1 MRYHHRARFHAPHVE
16 RIGLELAY
24 CLDAGR
30 LLRGSFATWCPTGIG
45 KETLVAL
52 GGRSWAIEN
61 AQTVK
66 TEFGLDHNE
75 TRPSMAGTDTVRRLD
90 GAGEFCLNRLG
101 VSNKSATQWSV
112 SASAAQRLRRRI
124 AARFA
129 TNRFAVLERG
139 DSHIIWTIRVTQ

>member
-1 MRYHHRARFHAPHVE
+1 M
-16 RIGLELAY
+16 
-24 CLDAGR
+24 
-30 LLRGSFATWCPTGIG
+30 
-45 KETLVAL
+45 AL

-90 GAGEFCLNRLG
+90 GTGEFCLNRLG
-101 VSNKSATQWSV
+101 VSNKSATRWSV